1 MTNEDINKVTAAV
14 LAQLRQGA
22 TDVDGIE
29 PSAEL
34 ADTDNVLADSG
45 SALKKLPVS
54 LFKKIVA
61 SGAEAYR
68 LVTSAQIYKST
79 TTAVSVGVV
88 HGSGGSVEQM
98 AELPKGWKIEVH
110 WEGAELS
117 KDSTMGIGTLNP
129 NELAGATSVELTLY
143 DGDPTVAV
151 DGKKAQAID
160 STTLLLVADGKD
172 GKDGAKGDTGAAG
185 EKGEKGDK
193 GDAGAKGGEEVL
205 YDECYYPNKAATTDT
220 SRYTDSTEILQP
232 TGYVGDY
239 TDADGKQWTGV
250 FTCESFPDWFN
261 AVQGLCYPYGNGVSM
276 GIPFVKHTWTVTDG
290 KLVWN
295 FYDNQFD
302 ATVPCFEIVTSYG
315 LKKIDD
321 THFTVYS
328 DKGNT
333 RVWDNYDKT
342 KIDCAKFAFGN
353 PALNTLYDVTGCK
366 KIRVRLMGQISTPS
380 KYESLVPDTS
390 PFAMRNYINVQTLY
404 ANNYAE
410 YELGDSSYAVTRHGS
425 TSWYR
430 TSYTQSPQLLSGEF
444 TVNVGT
450 SKFAQFTFKLYK
462 TGGKTYFC
470 LNAGNNPSVK
480 IAMGTRIIIE
490 KLE

>member
-22 TDVDGIE
+22 TDVDGIT

-79 TTAVSVGVV
+79 TTAISVGVM
-88 HGSGGSVEQM
+88 HGSGGSVEQLT
-98 AELPKGWKIEVH
+98 ELPKGWRIKVH
-110 WEGAELS
+110 WEAAELG

-129 NELAGATSVELTLY
+129 NELAGATSVEVTLY
-143 DGDPTVAV
+143 DGDPTLAV
-151 DGKKAQAID
+151 DGKRAQAID

-193 GDAGAKGGEEVL
+193 GDTGAKGGEEVL

-250 FTCESFPDWFN
+250 FTCESFPDWFD
-261 AVQGLCYPYGNGVSM
+261 AVQGFCYPYSNGVSV
-276 GIPFVKHTWTVTDG
+276 GIPFVKHTWMVTDG

-295 FYDNQFD
+295 FNANRFD
-302 ATVPCFEIVTSYG
+302 ATVPYFPVTASMG

-321 THFTVYS
+321 THFTVYTG
-328 DKGNT
+328 KANT
-333 RVWDNYDKT
+333 TVWGNYDKA
-342 KIDCAKFAFGN
+342 KIDCTKFAFGN

-366 KIRVRLMGQISTPS
+366 KIRVRLMGHIDTPS
-380 KYESLVPDTS
+380 RYEGLVPWAS
-390 PFAMRNYINVQTLY
+390 PFAVQGYLQYQTLY
-404 ANNYAE
+404 ADSYAE
-410 YELGDSSYAVTRHGS
+410 YELGESNYAVTRHGS
-425 TSWYR
+425 TSYYR
-430 TSYTQSPQLLSGEF
+430 TSYTGSPQLLSGEF

-450 SKFAQFTFKLYK
+450 SNYRQYVFALYK
-462 TGGKTYFC
+462 AGGKTYFC
-470 LNAGNNPSVK
+470 LNTANNPTVK
-480 IAMGTRIIIE
+480 IAMGTRIIIT